1 MELKEYSTPIKQVIV
16 VRKDLKNSKGEK
28 VHTGKLISSGAHA
41 SLKVFIDRG
50 EIFNDAEGDFIQI
63 PLTASMKYWL
73 LNKFTKITLS
83 VKSEEELLDIYEK
96 AKKADIPCTLITD
109 AGLTEFDGKETN
121 TAVAIG
127 PEKAEL
133 IDPITKHLPLF

>member
-1 MELKEYSTPIKQVIV
+1 MELKKYNTPIKQVIV

-73 LNKFTKITLS
+73 LNKFNKITLS
-83 VKSEEELLDIYEK
+83 VSSEEELLDIYERRAVQLIQINIIRPQPPQTCFRTCFDMSRRKILRHVK
-96 AKKADIPCTLITD
+96 A
-109 AGLTEFDGKETN
+109 G
-121 TAVAIG
+121 VR
-127 PEKAEL
+127 
-133 IDPITKHLPLF
+133 